1 VNLIAGDISRKG
13 HSERVAYRVRVDNMS
28 NYTSLSLSLT
38 RFRRL
43 VGAEQQNCS
52 LFVLYVLYTFVLLDV
67 VMVSVNHREELA
79 KM

>member
-1 VNLIAGDISRKG
+1 MNLIAGDISKKD
-13 HSERVAYRVRVDNMS
+13 HSERVAYTERVDNTS
-28 NYTSLSLSLT
+28 NYTSLSLS
-38 RFRRL
+38 RFHRL
-43 VGAEQQNCS
+43 AGAQQREYS